1 MNKKI
6 YFLAAGLL
14 FAFNACQ
21 DALDTNSSLISMQD
35 EHKINDE
42 VAASSALNG
51 IIYELLPIADRYVL
65 TGELRGDL
73 MTTSESASIE
83 LQDLN
88 RFQVTGDNEYADK
101 RDYYNIINNCNFLL
115 QKLDTT
121 LVMQNEK
128 VLLRYYVWTKTLRA
142 WTYFQLGLTYGKVTY
157 FTEPI
162 LDLESSLKQY
172 PEMQLDELA
181 SALIDELKPYAS
193 LFANTNVRIGGI
205 IPIRIFLGDLYL
217 YENDYRTAASFY
229 YNEINDWGEVVYDNA
244 NRWANTNM
252 ESLSSSAHISTYSS
266 EVIADIPGYLSMQ
279 NVYSR
284 LVSLSYNDK
293 PSILPSA
300 NYVQFMSGALYLYST
315 GSGVVASPS
324 GDLRGMMQGSN
335 IQMGDAYNYV
345 NIKGGQECLINKYYN
360 ASFSYTGTDPD
371 NGLLTNGLYIQSWI
385 PIYRTPHLYLHFAEA
400 LNRLGKPTLAFAV
413 LKYGLNYASVSDPVT
428 GKVNPNELNGEEFTK
443 FPLATFFDYN
453 VSMAGRGRGNGIPV
467 DTTYYVIPNLPAKQD
482 SVLWVEDRILDEM
495 AAETPFEGNRFFD
508 LLRISRRRPNHPE
521 YMAEKVAAKYSDQE
535 GMKAKLMNPNA
546 WFLP

>member
-1 MNKKI
+1 MNKNIKI
-6 YFLAAGLL
+6 YFLTAGLL
-14 FAFNACQ
+14 FVFNACQ

-42 VAASSALNG
+42 VEAQSALNG
-51 IIYELLPIADRYVL
+51 IGGELVSIADRYVL

-73 MTTSESASIE
+73 MTASESASSE

-121 LVMQNEK
+121 LVKQNEK
-128 VLLRYYVWTKTLRA
+128 VLLQYYVWTKTLRA

-157 FTEPI
+157 FTQPI
-162 LDLESSLKQY
+162 LDLEASLKQY
-172 PEMQLDELA
+172 PEMQLDELV
-181 SALIDELKPYAS
+181 STLIDELKPYAS
-193 LFANTNVRIGGI
+193 LFPYSWYGNG
-205 IPIRIFLGDLYL
+205 IPIQVFLGDLYL
-217 YENDYRTAASFY
+217 YENDYSNAASFY
-229 YNEINDWGEVVYDNA
+229 YNQINNLGEVVYDYA
-244 NRWANTNM
+244 NRWASTNM
-252 ESLSSSAHISTYSS
+252 ESLSDVTHAITYTS
-266 EVIADIPGYLSMQ
+266 EVIADIPGYISMQ

-345 NIKGGQECLINKYYN
+345 SIKGGQECLIYKYYK
-360 ASFSYTGTDPD
+360 ASSAYTGTDPG
-371 NGLLTNGLYIQSWI
+371 NGLLTKALYIQNRI
-385 PIYRTPHLYLHFAEA
+385 PIYRIPHLYLRFAEA
-400 LNRLGKPTLAFAV
+400 LNRLEKPTLAFAV

-428 GKVNPNELNGEEFTK
+428 GKVNPNELKGEEFTK
-443 FPLATFFDYN
+443 FPLATFFDNN

-467 DTTYYVIPNLPAKQD
+467 DTTYYVIQNLPTKQD
-482 SVLWVEDRILDEM
+482 SILWVEDRILDEM

-508 LLRISRRRPNHPE
+508 LLRISRRRPNHPA

-535 GMKAKLMNPNA
+535 GMKAKLMNPSA